1 MNYLVVW
8 IGGLLIALGFVI
20 VVRPRNL
27 PTRSSQPWG
36 NLDEP
41 SFPSHKDYLPPD
53 TESRRRKRVRVF
65 VGVGVMA
72 LGGLCLALGY

>member
-27 PTRSSQPWG
+27 PTRSTKGPF
-36 NLDEP
+36 DELSYP
-41 SFPSHKDYLPPD
+41 AHSTYLPPD
-53 TESRRRKRVRVF
+53 TESRRRMVVRVL
-65 VGVGVMA
+65 VGVGFMA
-72 LGGLCLALGY
+72 VGGLLIALGY